1 MSSGNP
7 AFAAASQNSPH
18 TFPMGDILD
27 SVPLAPPRPLPAAPD
42 GYPEILAWAASQ
54 VRNPDLDPVAHGILT
69 QLARF
74 ANRDGYAWPSIN
86 TLRRLAKR
94 ASRTVR
100 AAIDRMEGLGI
111 LQVVERGW
119 QRHANRYRLGW
130 AWSQERDLA
139 YSPGHVNVRY
149 ESPGTRN
156 GADMS
161 PQDPL
166 RVPRDMEEER
176 ERIIDIV
183 LGVLESLSLLPR
195 GTALRVREDI
205 KAAVM
210 NPQGHVNGSYESL
223 GIHNGAS
230 GTRNGGDMSPTDDY
244 VSHRTPDGEVLNPR
258 GAYVPPGTR
267 NEPMVLQ
274 ATLHDEE
281 VTQHRLRREWLDEH
295 WPWVQENTRWQDLGG
310 AEKHYARFPRE
321 FQRLQERYEED
332 QAASGEDSEGSTYQ
346 VVDPDAE
353 NQEEAQ
359 SAWGQVLEALR
370 EQLPAPTFASYLQET
385 EGHVLDTAGGI
396 LQVICPSDWVAQAIE
411 RRLYGSVAKQTER
424 VVGAPVEV
432 YFVIRAAA

>member
-27 SVPLAPPRPLPAAPD
+27 SVPIKPSRPLPAAPD
-42 GYPEILAWAASQ
+42 GHPEILAWVARQ
-54 VRNPDLDPVAHGILT
+54 VRNPDLDPVDHGVLT

-74 ANRDGYAWPSIN
+74 ANRDGYAWPSID

-100 AAIDRMEGLGI
+100 ASIDRLEGLGL

-119 QRHANRYRLGW
+119 QRHPNHYRIGW
-130 AWSQERDLA
+130 AWSEDRVPVSLRGPVT
-139 YSPGHVNVRY
+139 SPY
-149 ESPGTRN
+149 ESPGARN
-156 GADMS
+156 GPVMN
-161 PQDPL
+161 PHDPL

-183 LGVLESLSLLPR
+183 LNVLESLSLLPP
-195 GTALRVREDI
+195 GTALRVRGDI

-210 NPQGHVNGSYESL
+210 NPWGHVNGSYESL
-223 GIHNGAS
+223 GIHNGPS
-230 GTRNGGDMSPTDDY
+230 GTRNDSVMSPADHYESQGTAEE
-244 VSHRTPDGEVLNPR
+244 TVLSPQ
-258 GAYVPPGTR
+258 GAHGPAGTR
-267 NEPMVLQ
+267 SEPVVLQ

-281 VTQHRLRREWLDEH
+281 VAQHRLRAAWLDEH

-321 FQRLQERYEED
+321 FQRLQERYEAA
-332 QAASGEDSEGSTYQ
+332 QAAPEEEPEGPTYQ
-346 VVDPDAE
+346 VVDRDSE

-370 EQLPAPTFASYLQET
+370 EQVPAPTFATYLQET
-385 EGHVLDTAGGI
+385 EGHVLDAAGGV
-396 LQVICPSDWVAQAIE
+396 LQVVCPSAWVAQAIE
-411 RRLYGSVAKQTER
+411 RRLYGSVAKQAER
-424 VVGAPVEV
+424 SVGAPVEV
-432 YFVIRAAA
+432 YFVTRAVA